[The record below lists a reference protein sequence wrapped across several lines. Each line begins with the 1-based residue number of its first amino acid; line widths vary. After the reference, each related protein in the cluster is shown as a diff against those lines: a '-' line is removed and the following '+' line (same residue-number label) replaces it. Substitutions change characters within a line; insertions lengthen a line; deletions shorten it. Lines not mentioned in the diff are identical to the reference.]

1 MRRLSFVLV
10 LTLFLQACAGLNP
23 PAPTPTITFTPTI
36 TYTPTITPTITIT
49 PTRTALPTIVHIPTQ
64 DPNQP
69 TPTFIAIPIFIG
81 SVTATPIVS
90 PTPTNPGLGFVSVDV
105 SEKKIFWGIC
115 KPNRAKIIAKV
126 KNPDQVYSVVIF
138 VRVKD
143 VLKED
148 YTPWTNGDVME
159 KHGDGTF
166 TYDLVGIN
174 IEGHNH
180 YKTSWVF
187 FQLVATD
194 DTGEII
200 GRTQIYTNSLSLS
213 PCR

>member
-1 MRRLSFVLV
+1 MRRLSLV
-10 LTLFLQACAGLNP
+10 MMLMIFLQACSSANP
-23 PAPTPTITFTPTI
+23 TVEPPTITFTPTI
-36 TYTPTITPTITIT
+36 TSTPTITPTITIT
-49 PTRTALPTIVHIPTQ
+49 PTRTALPTIVHIPTW
-64 DPNQP
+64 DPNGP
-69 TPTFIAIPIFIG
+69 TATFQLIPIYIG
-81 SVTATPIVS
+81 SVTATPILS
-90 PTPTNPGLGFVSVDV
+90 PTPTNPGAGFVSVDV

-115 KPNRAKIIAKV
+115 KPNKARITAKV

-148 YTPWTNGDVME
+148 YTPWTNGDVMS

-166 TYDLVGIN
+166 SYDLVGIN

-194 DTGEII
+194 EMGEII
-200 GRTQIYTNSLSLS
+200 GRTMIYTNSLSLS